1 LSVMA
6 LGLLVTAGSAQD
18 MSMEF
23 ANDATG
29 YNDEFYG
36 MGDHRDGKGDQFP
49 GQDRHFP
56 SQDRHFPDQDK
67 GFPDHD
73 NRHDFNKGHD
83 NFDWLNPWGTY
94 SYSYWYYPSYSYYWY
109 PSYTYT
115 YPVTYTAPVVYP
127 AYTYY
132 YDPVVY
138 DPWYAANVYG
148 WTGTAYYYSSSWS
161 SSRIGGFYFA

>member
-1 LSVMA
+1 MLSVMA
-6 LGLLVTAGSAQD
+6 LGLLVAAGSAQD
-18 MSMEF
+18 ISMEF
-23 ANDATG
+23 ADDGSG
-29 YNDEFYG
+29 YSDEFYG
-36 MGDHRDGKGDQFP
+36 MGGYKDGRGDHFP
-49 GQDRHFP
+49 DQDR
-56 SQDRHFPDQDK
+56 DRHFPDQNK
-67 GFPDHD
+67 HFPDHD
-73 NRHDFNKGHD
+73 NRNDFNKGHGHD

-127 AYTYY
+127 KYTYY

-148 WTGTAYYYSSSWS
+148 WTGTTYYYSGSWS
-161 SSRIGGFYFA
+161 WSRLGGYYFI

>member
-1 LSVMA
+1 MLSVMA

-18 MSMEF
+18 ISMEF
-23 ANDATG
+23 ADDGLG

-36 MGDHRDGKGDQFP
+36 MGSHKDGRGD
-49 GQDRHFP
+49 HFP
-56 SQDRHFPDQDK
+56 DQDRHFPDQDK
-67 GFPDHD
+67 GFPDYND
-73 NRHDFNKGHD
+73 RHDSKRDHGHD

-132 YDPVVY
+132 YNPVVY